1 MALKFMSSTGA
12 DLSPPGTPQSVTPQA
27 QRVPGRLAVGV
38 RRVTHSHPLD
48 RLRGL
53 RNIRRWRPLAVLGFL
68 GPGLIAANAGNDAG
82 GIATYSTV
90 GAQYGYGLLWMLV
103 IITVSLM
110 VVQEMCA
117 RMGAATGKGLSDLI
131 RERFGVRG
139 ATTAMLILLIA
150 NTLTTISE
158 FAGVAA
164 ALELFGVTKYISV
177 PIAAVA
183 VWLLLT
189 RGSYERVEKI
199 FLVMTFAFFAYPI
212 AAFLAHPNWADVVRH
227 TVIPNFQWQT
237 TYLLLFVGTVGTTIT
252 PYMQLYI
259 QSSVAEKGVTM
270 ERYALERADAYFGSI
285 FSDIIA
291 GFIIVACGATIFAT
305 SGGKG
310 VVINTADQAARALA
324 PLLGPYAPYLFGVGL
339 LGASLLAA
347 AVLPLSTTYAICES
361 FGFEHGVSYTFRE
374 APVFQT
380 LFTGMIVLGA
390 LVALIP
396 GLPLIQL
403 LVIVQVINGVLL
415 PILLVFI
422 LLLVNDRRIMGRY
435 VNGLGKNIIAIGTTA
450 LLSFLCVVMIL
461 SIVLPVFGIPFLQ

>member
-1 MALKFMSSTGA
+1 MALKFMI
-12 DLSPPGTPQSVTPQA
+12 SPPTDLDQPEAHPAHPRAPYLPRRLPRRITHQVGRARVRSV
-27 QRVPGRLAVGV
+27 
-38 RRVTHSHPLD
+38 
-48 RLRGL
+48 RGL
-53 RNIRRWRPLAVLGFL
+53 RRLRPLALLGFL

-90 GAQYGYGLLWMLV
+90 GAQYGYGLLWMML
-103 IITVSLM
+103 IITVSLA

-139 ATTAMLILLIA
+139 AAFAMLTLLVA

-158 FAGVAA
+158 FAGIAA

-177 PIAAVA
+177 PVAAVA
-183 VWLLLT
+183 VWYLVT
-189 RGSYERVEKI
+189 RGTYEHVEKV
-199 FLVMTFAFFAYPI
+199 FLAMTLAFFAYPI
-212 AAFLAHPNWADVVRH
+212 AAVLAHPSWGDVLKSTFVPTFH
-227 TVIPNFQWQT
+227 WQT

-270 ERYALERADAYFGSI
+270 DRYRGERADAYFGAVFGNVIS
-285 FSDIIA
+285 A
-291 GFIIVACGATIFAT
+291 FIIIACGATIFVA

-310 VVINTADQAARALA
+310 MIINTADQAARALA
-324 PLLGPYAPYLFGVGL
+324 PLLGPYAPILFGIGL

-347 AVLPLSTTYAICES
+347 AVLPLSTAYSICES
-361 FGFEHGVSYTFRE
+361 FGFEHGVSYSFRE
-374 APVFQT
+374 APIFHS
-380 LFTGMIVLGA
+380 LFTGMIALGA

-403 LVIVQVINGVLL
+403 LIVVQVVNGMLL
-415 PILLVFI
+415 PILLIYI
-422 LLLVNDRRIMGRY
+422 LRLVNDRRLMGRHT
-435 VNGLGKNIIAIGTTA
+435 NGPVQNVIAWGTTI
-450 LLSFLCVVMIL
+450 LLIGLSAVMIA
-461 SIVLPVFGIPFLQ
+461 SIILPLLGVPFL

>member
-1 MALKFMSSTGA
+1 MALKFMATAGT
-12 DLSPPGTPQSVTPQA
+12 DLDAPRSPLSHTIPTRIAG
-27 QRVPGRLAVGV
+27 GV
-38 RRVTHSHPLD
+38 RRVTRSHPVD

-53 RNIRRWRPLAVLGFL
+53 RNFRRWRPLAVLGFL

-82 GIATYSTV
+82 GIATYSNV
-90 GAQYGYGLLWMLV
+90 GAQYGYSLLWIMV

-139 ATTAMLILLIA
+139 AAFAMFTLLVA
-150 NTLTTISE
+150 NTCITISE
-158 FAGVAA
+158 FAGIAA

-183 VWLLLT
+183 VWLLIT
-189 RGSYERVEKI
+189 RGTYERVEKV

-212 AAFLAHPNWADVVRH
+212 AAILAHPDWGQVLHSAVVP
-227 TVIPNFQWQT
+227 TFQWHAT
-237 TYLLLFVGTVGTTIT
+237 FLLLVVGTIGTSIT

-270 ERYALERADAYFGSI
+270 ERFDLERADVYVGTI
-285 FSDIIA
+285 FSNLIADFVII
-291 GFIIVACGATIFAT
+291 ACGATIFVA

-310 VVINTADQAARALA
+310 VVITTADQAALALA
-324 PLLGPYAPYLFGVGL
+324 PLLGPYAPYLFGIGL

-347 AVLPLSTTYAICES
+347 AVLPLSTAYATCES

-422 LLLVNDRRIMGRY
+422 ILLVNDRRIMGRW
-435 VNGLGKNIIAIGTTA
+435 VNGLGRNIIAIGTAVT
-450 LLSFLCVVMIL
+450 LSCLCFVMIL
-461 SIVLPVFGIPFLQ
+461 SIVLPIFGVPFLQ

>member
-1 MALKFMSSTGA
+1 MALRFMATAGA
-12 DLSPPGTPQSVTPQA
+12 DVNAPRTPQTH
-27 QRVPGRLAVGV
+27 RITGRLAVGV
-38 RRVTHSHPLD
+38 RRVTHSRPLD

-53 RNIRRWRPLAVLGFL
+53 RNFRRWRPLAIFGFL
-68 GPGLIAANAGNDAG
+68 GPGLITANAGNDAG
-82 GIATYSTV
+82 GIATFSTV
-90 GAQYGYGLLWMLV
+90 GAQFGFSLLWIMV

-117 RMGAATGKGLSDLI
+117 RMGATTGKGLSDLI

-139 ATTAMLILLIA
+139 AAFAMLILLVA

-158 FAGVAA
+158 FAGIAA

-177 PIAAVA
+177 PVAAVA

-189 RGSYERVEKI
+189 RGTYERVEKV
-199 FLVMTFAFFAYPI
+199 FLAMTFAFFAYPI
-212 AAFLAHPNWADVVRH
+212 AAILAHPNWGNVLHH
-227 TVIPNFQWQT
+227 TVVPTFQWHAT
-237 TYLLLFVGTVGTTIT
+237 FLLLVVGTIGTSIT

-270 ERYALERADAYFGSI
+270 ERFGEEKADVYLGTIFGNL
-285 FSDIIA
+285 IA
-291 GFIIVACGATIFAT
+291 DFIIIACGATIFAA
-305 SGGKG
+305 SAGKG

-324 PLLGPYAPYLFGVGL
+324 PLLGPYAPYLFGIGL

-374 APVFQT
+374 APVFHT
-380 LFTGMIVLGA
+380 LFTGMLVLGA

-403 LVIVQVINGVLL
+403 LIIVQVINGVLL

-435 VNGLGKNIIAIGTTA
+435 VNGLGKNIIAIGTA
-450 LLSFLCVVMIL
+450 VLLSVLSFIMLL
-461 SIVLPVFGIPFLQ
+461 SIVLPVFGVPFLQ